1 MRNFL
6 ALRDFFYRYKGMYAV
21 GVLWLVVV
29 DFLQIIYPRLLG
41 ETADAI
47 NRGTFNR
54 DFAVRYVSALI
65 LIAFAIA
72 LLRYL
77 WRMYLLGSSRK
88 IEYELRNKLYAH
100 LQTLSLTYFQHHKT
114 GDIMAHATNDIQ
126 AVRQALGMGIVLAV
140 DAAFMTLAAIFM
152 MGKTISWELTLFA
165 LLPLPFLV
173 FTVTR
178 FGAMIHNRFKAVQ
191 EAFSKLTECTQENFA
206 GIRVIKS
213 FVQEEKEMEKFSRI
227 CRYNMETNMQLV
239 KIWGMFF
246 PLIELISGL
255 SLLIVIWYGGKL
267 TMYGRISVG
276 DFVAFISYLGL
287 LTWPTIAIGW
297 LINLIQRGA
306 ASMER
311 INAILQEKPEVL
323 DGPDTLPVDDL
334 RGEIEIKNLTFTYPG
349 AQKPSVSDISLRVP
363 AGGSLAIVGAVGSGK
378 STIASLLLRLYPVP
392 PDTVYIDGIDINRIP
407 LKTLREKVGYVPQ
420 DTFLFATS
428 VRENIAFSGE
438 YSDEEI
444 VDAAKMAGIHEDILA
459 LPEQYETLLGERGV
473 NLSGGQKQ
481 RISIARALIKNPRII
496 ILDDCLS
503 AVDAAT
509 EEKILVNLKRFC
521 RGRTSILISHRIST
535 VMHADEIIVL
545 DGGKIVERGTH
556 EELLEIKGIYYN
568 LYQKQLLE
576 KSLEEMN

>member
-6 ALRDFFYRYKGMYAV
+6 ALRDFFYRYKGMYAL

-29 DFLQIIYPRLLG
+29 DFLQIIYPKLLG
-41 ETADAI
+41 NTADAI
-47 NRGTFNR
+47 NRGTFNKE
-54 DFAVRYVSALI
+54 FATKYVSALI
-65 LIAFAIA
+65 FIALAIA
-72 LLRYL
+72 ILRYL
-77 WRMYLLGSSRK
+77 WRMYLLGSSRL
-88 IEYELRNKLYAH
+88 IEYELRNRLYAH

-126 AVRQALGMGIVLAV
+126 AVRQALGMGIVMAV
-140 DAAFMTLAAIFM
+140 DAAFMTLATIFM
-152 MGKTISWELTLFA
+152 MAKTISWELTLFA
-165 LLPLPFLV
+165 LLPLPILAFI
-173 FTVTR
+173 VTR

-191 EAFSKLTECTQENFA
+191 EAFSKLTECAQENFA

-213 FVQEEKEMEKFSRI
+213 FVQEEKEMEKFSQI
-227 CRYNMETNMQLV
+227 CRYNMEMNMHLV

-255 SLLIVIWYGGKL
+255 CLLIVIWYGGKL
-267 TMYGRISVG
+267 TIYGHISVG

-287 LTWPTIAIGW
+287 LTWPTIAMGW
-297 LINLIQRGA
+297 VINLMQRGA

-311 INAILQEKPEVL
+311 INAILQEKPEIF

-349 AQKPSVSDISLRVP
+349 AQKPSISNISLRVP

-392 PDTVYIDGIDINRIP
+392 SDTIYIDGIDINRIP
-407 LKTLREKVGYVPQ
+407 IKTLREKVGYVPQ

-438 YSDEEI
+438 YSEEEI
-444 VDAAKMAGIHEDILA
+444 IEAARMAGIHEDILA
-459 LPEQYETLLGERGV
+459 FPEQYETLLGERGV

-481 RISIARALIKNPRII
+481 RISIARALIKNPKII

-509 EEKILVNLKRFC
+509 EEKILDNLKRFC

-545 DGGKIVERGTH
+545 DGGRIVERGTH
-556 EELLEIKGIYYN
+556 EDLLEQKGIYYN

>member
-6 ALRDFFYRYKGMYAV
+6 ALRDFFYRYKSMYAV
-21 GVLWLVVV
+21 GVLWLVIV

-41 ETADAI
+41 ATADAI

-54 DFAVRYVSALI
+54 YFAVRYISALI
-65 LIAFAIA
+65 LIALAIA

-77 WRMYLLGSSRK
+77 WRMYLLGSSRL

-126 AVRQALGMGIVLAV
+126 AVRQALGQGIVLAV
-140 DAAFMTLAAIFM
+140 DAAFMTLATIFM
-152 MGKTISWELTLFA
+152 MGKTISWELTLFS

-178 FGAMIHNRFKAVQ
+178 FGQMIHNRFKTVQ
-191 EAFSKLTECTQENFA
+191 EAFSKLTECVQENFA

-213 FVQEEKEMEKFSRI
+213 FVQEEKEMEKFSQI
-227 CRYNMETNMQLV
+227 CRYNMETNIQLV

-267 TMYGRISVG
+267 TIYGRISVG

-287 LTWPTIAIGW
+287 LTWPTIAMGW
-297 LINLIQRGA
+297 LINVMQRGA
-306 ASMER
+306 ASMGR
-311 INAILQEKPEVL
+311 INTILQEKPEIL

-334 RGEIEIKNLTFTYPG
+334 RGEIEIKNLTFAYPG
-349 AQKPSVSDISLRVP
+349 THKPSVRDISLRIP
-363 AGGSLAIVGAVGSGK
+363 AGRNLAIVGAVGSGK
-378 STIASLLLRLYPVP
+378 STIAGLLLRLYPVP
-392 PDTVYIDGIDINRIP
+392 PGTVYVDGIDINRIP
-407 LKTLREKVGYVPQ
+407 LKTLREKIGYVPQ
-420 DTFLFATS
+420 DTFLFAAS
-428 VRENIAFSGE
+428 VRENIAFAGE
-438 YSDEEI
+438 YSDKEI
-444 VDAAKMAGIHEDILA
+444 VDAAKTAGIHEDIQA
-459 LPEQYETLLGERGV
+459 LPGQYETLLGERGV

-503 AVDAAT
+503 AVDAAK
-509 EEKILVNLKRFC
+509 EEKILGNLKRFC

-535 VMHADEIIVL
+535 VMHADEILVI
-545 DGGKIVERGTH
+545 DGGRIVERGTH
-556 EELLEIKGIYYN
+556 EELLEIRGIYYN
-568 LYQKQLLE
+568 LYLKQLLE
-576 KSLEEMN
+576 KSLEEVN